1 MCIRDSVLF
10 QLFQKLL
17 QDLKFYDMQQYVFEF
32 GLYKA
37 TNISKIIDASAGVP
51 KSGTPPENKT
61 VGETTTAQN
70 KNTGSKID
78 LNDTDKMWDELLEQI
93 SKQNPATSANLGH
106 GYIINSDSSNFK
118 VGFSEAKRFHYDIVN
133 KKEHLDIIRSAIR
146 NFFGDDRKLSIVI
159 ENGSKKKGLSE
170 KKQELETY
178 HEKKTKEEINKNEMI
193 NKIKNEFNGK
203 ITDIKV
209 YKANK

>member
-1 MCIRDSVLF
+1 
-10 QLFQKLL
+10 
-17 QDLKFYDMQQYVFEF
+17 
-32 GLYKA
+32 
-37 TNISKIIDASAGVP
+37 
-51 KSGTPPENKT
+51 
-61 VGETTTAQN
+61 
-70 KNTGSKID
+70 
-78 LNDTDKMWDELLEQI
+78 
-93 SKQNPATSANLGH
+93 GH
-106 GYIINSDSSNFK
+106 GYIIISDSSSFK

-133 KKEHLDIIRSAIR
+133 KKEHLDIITNAVR
-146 NFFGDDRKLSIVI
+146 NFFGDDRKLSIVL

-170 KKQELETY
+170 KKEELETY

>member
-1 MCIRDSVLF
+1 KTSAPQHKSAD
-10 QLFQKLL
+10 
-17 QDLKFYDMQQYVFEF
+17 
-32 GLYKA
+32 
-37 TNISKIIDASAGVP
+37 SKIG
-51 KSGTPPENKT
+51 
-61 VGETTTAQN
+61 
-70 KNTGSKID
+70 

-93 SKQNPATSANLGH
+93 SKHNPATSANLGH
-106 GYIINSDSSNFK
+106 GYIITSDSSNFK

-133 KKEHLDIIRSAIR
+133 KKEHLDIIRNAIS

-159 ENGSKKKGLSE
+159 ENGSKKKGLNE

-203 ITDIKV
+203 VTDITV